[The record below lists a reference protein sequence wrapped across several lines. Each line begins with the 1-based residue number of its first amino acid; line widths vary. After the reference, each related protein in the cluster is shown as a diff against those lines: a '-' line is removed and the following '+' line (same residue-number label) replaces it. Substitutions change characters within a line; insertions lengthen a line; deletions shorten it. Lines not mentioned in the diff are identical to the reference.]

1 MSERKEERKM
11 QLLIGKILKKMN
23 VQEKLIKELG
33 NKINN
38 QQEILEM
45 YYTAYQ
51 EMKRQNQKKYLMSY
65 IRLRDDISKDIERI
79 KENKKFE
86 EEVIDILDIYREDL
100 SILLEDNGVEIL
112 ECCEGEVFD
121 PEIQKPLEKI
131 KTKRKEFDNKV
142 IRVFSCG
149 YRWKGIILKKIYVSI
164 GDFDQ

>member
-1 MSERKEERKM
+1 MAERKEERKM

-23 VQEKLIKELG
+23 VQEKIIKELE

-79 KENKKFE
+79 KENKKFN
-86 EEVIDILDIYREDL
+86 EEVIDLLGIYIEDL
-100 SILLEDNGVEIL
+100 NILLEDNGVEIL

-164 GDFDQ
+164 GDFNK

>member
-1 MSERKEERKM
+1 MAERKEERKM

-23 VQEKLIKELG
+23 VQEKIIKELE

-79 KENKKFE
+79 KENKKFN
-86 EEVIDILDIYREDL
+86 EEVIDLLGIYIEDL
-100 SILLEDNGVEIL
+100 NILL
-112 ECCEGEVFD
+112 
-121 PEIQKPLEKI
+121 
-131 KTKRKEFDNKV
+131 
-142 IRVFSCG
+142 
-149 YRWKGIILKKIYVSI
+149 
-164 GDFDQ
+164 